1 MALAHSTDTA
11 ITRDIRWSTWATVW
25 NQRLIQ
31 SRRLDS
37 STRTPDRQLSTRL
50 TQETSMHKEG
60 KKKNQTICT
69 PRCERPCVRKRAE
82 ERGTEIKKIYAIHP
96 PNPHGVLQG
105 SSSSKSLCCAVSQS
119 LKIKR
124 GLPFACLNSRDKAA
138 ESF

>member
-1 MALAHSTDTA
+1 MVHLGYCLESTSDSESSARLFHSHARQTA
-11 ITRDIRWSTWATVW
+11 VNSAYTRDVHAQGR
-25 NQRLIQ
+25 
-31 SRRLDS
+31 
-37 STRTPDRQLSTRL
+37 
-50 TQETSMHKEG
+50 KK

-105 SSSSKSLCCAVSQS
+105 SSSSKSLCCAVSES